1 MEREGYG
8 KGHETLIIPEIRPQ
22 FRTVSGTDMPSLQ
35 DQLLKAGLADEKKLK
50 AHQKEQKKQRKQQ
63 PKGAAQ
69 TDEAK
74 LRARQAREEKAER
87 DRQLNQQRNEEA
99 RRKAIAAQIRQL
111 VETNRLDRSRCEMDY
126 QFVHGKK
133 IKKIPVD
140 QTMTDQLARG
150 RLAVVFVNDQYEVV
164 PEAVARKIME
174 RDEEA
179 VVVLHDRNS
188 QTETDED
195 DPYAGYEIP
204 DDLMW

>member
-1 MEREGYG
+1 MA
-8 KGHETLIIPEIRPQ
+8 
-22 FRTVSGTDMPSLQ
+22 SLQ

-50 AHQKEQKKQRKQQ
+50 ALQKEKKKQRKQQ
-63 PKGAAQ
+63 PKGATQ
-69 TDEAK
+69 TDEGK
-74 LRARQAREEKAER
+74 LRAQQARQEKAER

-99 RRKAIAAQIRQL
+99 RRKAITAQIRQL
-111 VETNRLDRSRCEMDY
+111 VETNRLDRSRCEVDY

-133 IKKIPVD
+133 IKKILVD
-140 QTMTDQLARG
+140 DTMTDQLARG
-150 RLAVVFVNDQYEVV
+150 RLAVVFVNESYEVV

-174 RDEEA
+174 RDEEV

-188 QTETDED
+188 QTDKDED